1 MTQETAV
8 RACGDATLPKRG
20 RTLKPGRALATL
32 LTAGAA
38 LTGFTVLAGGAD
50 AARPMATAV
59 LRTAQGERIGRVEF
73 FDRGRATTV
82 EVRLHIAGGTPV
94 RAFHGLH
101 VHANDVPKNGTGCV
115 ADPMAA
121 ASTWFVSAD
130 GHLKSE
136 GENHADHLGDLPS
149 VLVNAGGTAAATF
162 TTDRISPRLLD
173 GKAVILHAGRDNFGN
188 VPVGTGVD
196 QYTANGPQAEAKTL
210 ATGNAGDRFACGVLT
225 VG

>member
-1 MTQETAV
+1 MTQETSV
-8 RACGDATLPKRG
+8 RADGEATPPTGG
-20 RTLKPGRALATL
+20 RTLKPGRAVAAL

-59 LRTAQGERIGRVEF
+59 LRTAQGDRIGKVEF

-82 EVRLHIAGGTPV
+82 EVKLHIANGTAT

-101 VHANDVPKNGTGCV
+101 VHANDVTLNGEGCI
-115 ADPMAA
+115 ADPLAA
-121 ASTWFVSAD
+121 ASTAFLSAD
-130 GHLKSE
+130 GHLKNV
-136 GENHADHLGDLPS
+136 GENHADHLGDMPS
-149 VLVNAGGTAAATF
+149 VLVNANGNATAAF
-162 TTDRISPRLLD
+162 TTDRISPDLLV

-188 VPVGTGVD
+188 VPVGTGPD
-196 QYTANGPQAEAKTL
+196 QYSANTPQAVDKTL

-225 VG
+225 AR